1 MKEQKEP
8 RAVIMHSWVEAIKQ
22 YIPDEEERLYL
33 YEYIFAESFRIG
45 YGIPH
50 KMTKPDSACC
60 KVAVSFILP
69 QVEKMCS
76 KYAENEEKRLQRI
89 EEIKAKKEAKA
100 AAKAAAKEAAEIESR
115 LNNMNDGSTTDM

>member
-8 RAVIMHSWVEAIKQ
+8 RAVIMQSWVELIEE
-22 YIPDEEERLYL
+22 IVPDEEQGRVYN
-33 YEYIFAESFRIG
+33 YIFAEYLRIG
-45 YGIPH
+45 YGVQH

-60 KVAVSFILP
+60 KVAISFILP

-76 KYAENEEKRLQRI
+76 KYAENEEKRMQRI

-100 AAKAAAKEAAEIESR
+100 AAKAAAKEAAEIESK
-115 LNNMNDGSTTDM
+115 LNNMNNESTTDM